1 MRRESCFLIPV
12 VSVEI
17 NPLFSVPFFIFFL
30 KLPKASKVQ
39 KVLIFVLFSMFL
51 NLCMKKHFLV
61 VFFCFLVVLLVV
73 KFFQMYV
80 NGT

>member
-17 NPLFSVPFFIFFL
+17 NPLFFCSFFYFLSKTSESFRSSKSIDFCAFFHVF
-30 KLPKASKVQ
+30 KFMHEKA
-39 KVLIFVLFSMFL
+39 FPCCF
-51 NLCMKKHFLV
+51 
-61 VFFCFLVVLLVV
+61 FLVVLLVV